1 MTKRELLMKLGSIFE
16 KTKPR
21 DMKNYNVKLSP
32 SARSLLYTLLEE
44 DCLNQRTIAKKLNIT
59 AQGVSDIVKKL
70 ETLELIIK
78 ESGEVYNENFIK
90 LTKNGRVL
98 AKEIDKKADLY
109 SKQFFENFTDE
120 DISLFSELLDK
131 INV

>member
-21 DMKNYNVKLSP
+21 DMKNYDVKLSP